1 MDVGMVFEFIA
12 VGLQDDQI
20 TGNLYL
26 SISETGLWTAK
37 AGVRPENLLSFDG
50 IDLRYWDR

>member
-1 MDVGMVFEFIA
+1 MVFEFIA
-12 VGLQDDQI
+12 IGLQDDQI
-20 TGNLYL
+20 TGHLDL
-26 SISETGLWTAK
+26 SISETGLWTAQ